1 MSIIKQVALQKIVA
15 HDFRYDPRKK
25 NQTFASCYLHRFH
38 RRTLSIAPDNIH
50 LDYKPHYADG
60 EDIAPTR
67 RSCIT
72 GLAVICGPVRR

>member
-1 MSIIKQVALQKIVA
+1 MLLYKKLLLMTFGTTLV
-15 HDFRYDPRKK
+15 KK
-25 NQTFASCYLHRFH
+25 NQTFASCYLYRFH

-72 GLAVICGPVRR
+72 GLAVICGR